1 MPGDRHDQGGC
12 GKVRGALPM
21 TRILAWWAFCLSRSA
36 LARRVRMRVE
46 QEEDRY
52 SLCRMRE
59 AICGIPVAKLHAC
72 VRKMEHRQ

>member
-1 MPGDRHDQGGC
+1 
-12 GKVRGALPM
+12 M

-52 SLCRMRE
+52 WRCRMWER
-59 AICGIPVAKLHAC
+59 ICGIPVEKLHEC
-72 VRKMEHRQ
+72 VRQLRTRETCQ

>member
-1 MPGDRHDQGGC
+1 
-12 GKVRGALPM
+12 M
-21 TRILAWWAFCLSRSA
+21 TEKDIRNRLTDLMRILAYWRFLCDRSA
-36 LARRVRMRVE
+36 LARRVRLRVE